1 MTKEQF
7 VRICN
12 EHGVLAPD
20 LVLEGIY
27 LEVMAAVKKGQGSVV
42 QQLIAA
48 YIDEMKRVRGITPQV
63 DAIVANQ
70 LKAVFKDTPAER
82 AVELVRAFV
91 NLPDPEL
98 AYVHWDL
105 AKFRWS
111 LQKCVAFLDR
121 GIHVTRQQLNH
132 AADPKRDEDAEALAI
147 VGLIMERVGK
157 DGRTNWSRAKE
168 KIGEIGWAAVCDFG
182 SWGSLCSQLT
192 DANASTIRAQLR
204 EAVRSRMKR
213 GADRQL
219 PDPTNK
225 HLPEPPAD
233 PARVRAIM
241 AQAFNKKEIP

>member
-27 LEVMAAVKKGQGSVV
+27 LEVMAAIKKGQGSVV
-42 QQLIAA
+42 QQLVGA

-70 LKAVFKDTPAER
+70 LKAVFKETPAER

-105 AKFRWS
+105 GKFRWS

-132 AADPKRDEDAEALAI
+132 AADPKRDEDAEAVAI
-147 VGLIMERVGK
+147 SSKIIERVSL
-157 DGRTNWSRAKE
+157 DGRNNWQRAKE
-168 KIGEIGWAAVCDFG
+168 RIGDVGWDALGGTRAWHD
-182 SWGSLCSQLT
+182 LCAQLT
-192 DANASTIRAQLR
+192 ESNVGTMRAQLR
-204 EAVRSRMKR
+204 EQVKSRLRR
-213 GADRQL
+213 GPSPEPRPALPDGNPRKLSDVMSRALAYKKGEPDADR
-219 PDPTNK
+219 
-225 HLPEPPAD
+225 
-233 PARVRAIM
+233 
-241 AQAFNKKEIP
+241 